1 MSIERLLRSLRREFL
16 LDLSTGFVY
25 DVLRDR
31 ASPLDMAEHRRRVLD
46 QFSGRLCVDEIHP
59 GRFAPLPATDPIRD
73 LPAAFA
79 PVGANDRDHMRRS
92 VGHLKT
98 WGLAPRVVITDGSNL
113 YPAVLAELWPDA
125 EHQLCVFHMVRTNN
139 HVERTNRM
147 VRFLEKVRSEWRRR
161 RTLVRLLVPRL
172 AHIWSRAAAGS
183 GRTGSRRARPRRG
196 KPHAHG
202 QQARRVA

>member
-1 MSIERLLRSLRREFL
+1 MLHDLPQHPRRRPPRAAYDNQVRDPVLGRIIEDGLSIERTLRSLRREFL
-16 LDLSTGFVY
+16 LELSTGFIF

-31 ASPLDMAEHRRRVLD
+31 ASPLDMVEHRRRVLG
-46 QFSGRLCVDEIHP
+46 QFSGRLCVDGIHP

-125 EHQLCVFHMVRTNN
+125 EHQLCVFQRIT
-139 HVERTNRM
+139 
-147 VRFLEKVRSEWRRR
+147 
-161 RTLVRLLVPRL
+161 
-172 AHIWSRAAAGS
+172 
-183 GRTGSRRARPRRG
+183 
-196 KPHAHG
+196 
-202 QQARRVA
+202 